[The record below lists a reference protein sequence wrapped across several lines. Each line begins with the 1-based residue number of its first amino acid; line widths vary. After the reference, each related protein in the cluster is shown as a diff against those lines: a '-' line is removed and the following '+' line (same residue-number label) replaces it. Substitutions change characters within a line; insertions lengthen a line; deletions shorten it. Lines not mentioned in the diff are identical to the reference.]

1 MSPVVGNQMLGTLR
15 RIVQEVNNAPSLEMA
30 LQLIVLRVKQAMT
43 VDVCSIYLQD
53 SEQMYVLMATNG
65 LNPEAVGQVRLDKQH
80 GLIGLV
86 GERVEP
92 INLDNA
98 TEHKRYQYFPETGEE
113 VFHSFLGVPII
124 QQSQVLGVLAV
135 QGCEAAR
142 FEEDSVSFL
151 ITVAA
156 QLASAIAHAEIT
168 GDIEQVLGKGVRA
181 DLPLLGLPGS
191 SGVAM
196 GNALVVYPLADLEA
210 VPDRTIE
217 DTVAEEQK
225 LFAAVDAVRM
235 DIQLLLERLEEQG
248 VSAEDRV
255 LFEVYL
261 MMLDSGGMLDKIVDY
276 IQEGLWAPGA
286 LKKTVLEHVKVFEEM
301 EDPYLSER
309 ALDIRD
315 LGIRILSHLQSSP
328 DKKAEYLD
336 NTILVG
342 EEITATLLAEV
353 PPESLAGVV
362 SVRGSGN
369 SHVAILA
376 RAMGIPA
383 VMGITDLPTGRVDGQ
398 QTIVDGYQGK
408 VYIKPSATISKEYE
422 RLIAEE
428 SELSAELDGLRDI
441 PAETLDGVR
450 IPLYANTGLLSD
462 IGPSLKCGAEGV
474 GLYRTEFPFLIRDCF
489 PGEDEQCRIY
499 RQVLDSFKGRPV
511 VMRTL
516 DIGGDKA
523 LSYFPINEENP
534 FLGWRGIRVT
544 LDHPEIFLVQMRA
557 ILRASEGM
565 DNLNILL
572 PMVTNL
578 SEVTAARGLIA
589 RAAAELQEEGVV
601 LSSYRLG
608 VMIEVPA
615 AVHQAEQ
622 LAEQVDFLS
631 VGTNDLTQYLLAVDR
646 NNPQVA
652 HLFDSLHPAVLQALR
667 HVVRCAHDNGKHVS
681 ICGEMAGDPAAVVLL
696 LAMGVDGLS
705 MNASSLPRVKW
716 VIRNFTQQQ
725 AQQLLEQALL
735 SDSAFTTRALLNQAL
750 ETSGLGGLLR
760 PGK

>member
-1 MSPVVGNQMLGTLR
+1 MAIVGSQMLGTLR
-15 RIVQEVNNAPSLEMA
+15 RVVQDVNNAPSLEMA
-30 LQLIVLRVKQAMT
+30 LQIIVERVKQAME
-43 VDVCSIYLQD
+43 VEVCSIYLRD
-53 SEQMYVLMATNG
+53 SEQMYVLMATHG
-65 LNPEAVGQVRLDKQH
+65 LNPESVGQVRLGAEQ

-86 GERVEP
+86 GERAEP
-92 INLDNA
+92 INLDDA
-98 TEHKRYQYFPETGEE
+98 PSHKRYQYFPETGEE
-113 VFHSFLGVPII
+113 KFHGFLGVPII
-124 QQSQVLGVLAV
+124 QQSEVLGVLAV
-135 QGCEAAR
+135 QCREEGR

-156 QLASAIAHAEIT
+156 QLASAIAHAEVT
-168 GDIEQVLGKGVRA
+168 GGIEQILGKGQRA
-181 DLPLLGLPGS
+181 DLPLVGLGGS
-191 SGVAM
+191 PGVAL
-196 GNALVVYPLADLEA
+196 GSAVVVYPPADLQA
-210 VPDRTIE
+210 VPDRKGS
-217 DTVAEEQK
+217 DPAEEEK
-225 LFAAVDAVRM
+225 ALMVAVDAVRS
-235 DIQLLLERLEEQG
+235 DIQLLLERLQQQG
-248 VSAEDRV
+248 VPAEDRV

-261 MMLDSGGMLDKIVDY
+261 MMLDSGGMVDKVLEY
-276 IQEGLWAPGA
+276 IREGLWAAGA
-286 LKKTVLEHVKVFEEM
+286 LKKAVLEHVKVFEEM

-315 LGIRILSHLQSSP
+315 LGIRILSHLQSVP
-328 DKKAEYLD
+328 DRKGD
-336 NTILVG
+336 FPRNTVLVG
-342 EEITATLLAEV
+342 DEISATMLAEV
-353 PPESLAGVV
+353 PPSRLVGVV
-362 SVRGSGN
+362 SVRGSSN

-398 QTIVDGYQGK
+398 KVIVDGYQGK
-408 VYIKPSATISKEYE
+408 VYIKPSSAINKEYK

-428 SELSAELDGLRDI
+428 GELSAELESLRDL
-441 PAETLDGVR
+441 PAETKDGVR

-474 GLYRTEFPFLIRDCF
+474 GLYRTEFPFLIRDRF

-499 RQVLDSFKGRPV
+499 RQVLDSFKGSPV

-557 ILRASEGM
+557 ILRASEGG

-578 SEVTAARGLIA
+578 SEVAAAKRLIA
-589 RAAAELQEEGVV
+589 RAAEELVEEGVSV
-601 LSSYRLG
+601 SAYRLG

-615 AVHQAEQ
+615 AIYQAEQ
-622 LAEQVDFLS
+622 LVSQVDFLS

-646 NNPQVA
+646 NNSQVA
-652 HLFDSLHPAVLQALR
+652 HLFESLHPAVLRALQQVVQA
-667 HVVRCAHDNGKHVS
+667 AHSQGKPVS
-681 ICGEMAGDPAAVVLL
+681 ICGEMAGDPASAVLL

-716 VIRNFTQQQ
+716 VIRNFTQKQ
-725 AQQLLEQALL
+725 AKQLLTLAL
-735 SDSAFTTRALLNQAL
+735 SSENAADTRVFLNQAL
-750 ETSGLGGLLR
+750 NDAGLGGLLR